1 MSKFTTYLH
10 LSCYFLIAGCLWAD
24 FLDPVFILCPFG
36 LVVCLLPHIRERQ
49 AGKNQDDAETLT
61 QEKSSIMEDLD
72 REARRRKEVEQLE
85 RN

>member
-1 MSKFTTYLH
+1 
-10 LSCYFLIAGCLWAD
+10 
-24 FLDPVFILCPFG
+24 
-36 LVVCLLPHIRERQ
+36 VVCLLPHIRERQ

>member
-10 LSCYFLIAGCLWAD
+10 LSCYLLIAGCLWAD
-24 FLDPVFILCPFG
+24 FLAPVFILCPFG
-36 LVVCLLPHIRERQ
+36 LVVCLLPYTRKRQ
-49 AGKNQDDAETLT
+49 PGENHDITETLT
-61 QEKSSIMEDLD
+61 PEKSSIMEDLD